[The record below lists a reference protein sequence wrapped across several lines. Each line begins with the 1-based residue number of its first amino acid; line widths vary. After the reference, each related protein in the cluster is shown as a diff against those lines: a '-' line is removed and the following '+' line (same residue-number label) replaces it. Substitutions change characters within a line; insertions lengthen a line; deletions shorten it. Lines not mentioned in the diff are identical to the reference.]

1 MFSSL
6 FFVFCL
12 VNLRVG
18 GLIVL
23 NRDSFSPLYKMSP
36 GVDTKGEERDVRFTQ
51 EQSDPYS
58 VNGGKKSVPFLGR

>member
-12 VNLRVG
+12 VNQRVG

-23 NRDSFSPLYKMSP
+23 NRVSFSPLYKMGL
-36 GVDTKGEERDVRFTQ
+36 GVDNAEAERNVRFTQ
-51 EQSDPYS
+51 KHRDP
-58 VNGGKKSVPFLGR
+58 

>member
-12 VNLRVG
+12 VNLCVG

-23 NRDSFSPLYKMSP
+23 NRVSFSPLYKTSL
-36 GVDTKGEERDVRFTQ
+36 GEDNEEEKRDVRFTQ
-51 EQSDPYS
+51 EQRDPYP
-58 VNGGKKSVPFLGR
+58 VN

>member
-12 VNLRVG
+12 VNLHVG

-23 NRDSFSPLYKMSP
+23 NRVSFSLLCKMRP
-36 GVDTKGEERDVRFTQ
+36 GVDNEEEERDVKFTQ
-51 EQSDPYS
+51 GQRDPYP
-58 VNGGKKSVPFLGR
+58 VN

>member
-12 VNLRVG
+12 VTLHAG

-23 NRDSFSPLYKMSP
+23 NRVSFSPLYKMSL
-36 GVDTKGEERDVRFTQ
+36 GVDNEGEGRDVRFTQ
-51 EQSDPYS
+51 EQRDPYP
-58 VNGGKKSVPFLGR
+58 VN